1 MLGRK
6 SSSSEIGPLYQLL
19 EMKMN
24 WNEICQSLDSTSG
37 RGAKCTKNPKSK
49 GPSSLVVSITEDLV
63 RALE

>member
-6 SSSSEIGPLYQLL
+6 SSSSEIGLLYQLL

-24 WNEICQSLDSTSG
+24 WNEIYQSLDSTSG
-37 RGAKCTKNPKSK
+37 RGVKCTRNPKSK
-49 GPSSLVVSITEDLV
+49 GPSNLVVSITEDLV